1 MPEAD
6 SRRGAIFFDR
16 DGTLADEIGYVN
28 HLSRFHVLPWAAEAV
43 RRVNQAG
50 LIAVVVTNQS
60 GVARRMFPESLV
72 KEIHR
77 LLDQKI
83 KEGGGTLAAIYYCP
97 HSPNE
102 ECDCR
107 KPKPGMLLRAA
118 QELGIDLTRSF
129 LISDRYMDVEMAHAV
144 GARAALVMSGYG
156 LGDWEHYRGTWPRQP
171 EVVAAN
177 SLEAVEEIL
186 KLLKRR

>member
-6 SRRGAIFFDR
+6 SRRAAIFFDR

-28 HLSRFHVLPWAAEAV
+28 HISRFHVLPWAAEAV

-60 GVARRMFPESLV
+60 GVARRMFPETLV

-97 HSPNE
+97 HSPNQ

-107 KPKPGMLLRAA
+107 KPKPGMLLRAE

-129 LISDRYMDVEMAHAV
+129 LISDRYMDVEMAHLV
-144 GARAALVMSGYG
+144 GARAALVMTGYG

>member
-6 SRRGAIFFDR
+6 SRRAAIFFDR

-28 HLSRFHVLPWAAEAV
+28 HISRFHVLPWAAEAV

-60 GVARRMFPESLV
+60 GVARRMFPETLV

-97 HSPNE
+97 HSPNQ

-107 KPKPGMLLRAA
+107 KPKPGMLLRAE
-118 QELGIDLTRSF
+118 QELGIDLTRSY
-129 LISDRYMDVEMAHAV
+129 LISDRYMDVEMAHLV
-144 GARAALVMSGYG
+144 GARAALVMTGYG

>member
-6 SRRGAIFFDR
+6 SRRAAIFFDR

-28 HLSRFHVLPWAAEAV
+28 HISRFHVLPWAAEAV

-60 GVARRMFPESLV
+60 GVARRMFPETLV

-118 QELGIDLTRSF
+118 Q
-129 LISDRYMDVEMAHAV
+129 
-144 GARAALVMSGYG
+144 
-156 LGDWEHYRGTWPRQP
+156 
-171 EVVAAN
+171 
-177 SLEAVEEIL
+177 
-186 KLLKRR
+186 